1 MGKYSFTTFG
11 RAFNYEKDEIKHA
24 LNGEILVA
32 WDEEGRH
39 WEKASKEETDKVI
52 LKAFDYLFFEADQL
66 RTSGLAL
73 DRIYGRPTRK
83 RFQKYMKYV
92 EEERSK
98 PSDYEYEKYD
108 DEAP

>member
-1 MGKYSFTTFG
+1 
-11 RAFNYEKDEIKHA
+11 
-24 LNGEILVA
+24 
-32 WDEEGRH
+32 
-39 WEKASKEETDKVI
+39 
-52 LKAFDYLFFEADQL
+52 LFFEADQL

-83 RFQKYMKYV
+83 QFQKYMKYV

-108 DEAP
+108 D